1 MNQPEFETYW
11 QKRTALRSTKYWQ
24 DADNVSK
31 AIKKA
36 YIANYNQLQK
46 EMASI
51 YAKYMKTGKGTYR
64 ATYVKQV
71 MTNIDPKLTEL
82 FFKQNKEMKVLFGNT
97 YQDEFYNS
105 IFDLGKGGMEFAFTP
120 LNSNALAKILAYPWS
135 GAGFSDRLWDNK
147 DKLYINLKQTMT
159 QGLVQGQPYD
169 KMIRNLANKMDVSY
183 RQAGVLVK
191 TETAHFMNQAH
202 LDSYNEA
209 DIEEYRFLAAMEERT
224 CPECEML
231 DGQVFFLKEAAVGE
245 NYPPIHPLCRCS
257 TCPEMGQSH
266 KGTRAAKV
274 GDEWVEVPED
284 MTFDEWREANEL
296 AYLNPLSI

>member
-1 MNQPEFETYW
+1 MNQPEFNTYW

-71 MTNIDPKLTEL
+71 MTNMDPKLTKL

-97 YQDEFYNS
+97 YQNEFYNS
-105 IFDLGKGGMEFAFTP
+105 IFDLGKGGMEFGFTP

-135 GAGFSDRLWDNK
+135 GADFSDRLWDNK
-147 DKLYINLKQTMT
+147 DKLYRNLKQTMT

-169 KMIRNLANKMDVSY
+169 KMIKNLAGKMDVSY

-191 TETAHFMNQAH
+191 TETSHFMNQAH
-202 LDSYNEA
+202 LDGYKEA
-209 DIEEYRFLAAMEERT
+209 DIEMYQYTAAMEENT
-224 CPECEML
+224 CDICAGL
-231 DGQVFFLKEAAVGE
+231 DGQVFKLSEAIEGV
-245 NYPPIHPLCRCS
+245 NFPVMHPRCRCD
-257 TCPEMGQSH
+257 TIPEMGQSH
-266 KGTRAAKV
+266 KGTKAAKV
-274 GDEWVEVPED
+274 GDEWVEVPET
-284 MTFDEWREANEL
+284 MKFEEWRKANEL
-296 AYLNPLSI
+296 SYLNPLGI